1 MTALTLESFKK
12 PLPVVA
18 HSVPM
23 PDFGNGSTAWV
34 AELTAWERE
43 TRIEAPW
50 RAMAEATG
58 RNVGLRGFLV
68 AACLCT
74 DAGRTFMVPEGGV
87 PGLAE
92 ELNNLPL
99 KTFDRLFKACER
111 INGVGEEAQQELEKN

>member
-1 MTALTLESFKK
+1 MSALTLESFKT

-23 PDFGNGSTAWV
+23 PDFGNGSVAWV

-50 RAMAEATG
+50 RAMKEATG
-58 RNVGLRGFLV
+58 REGGLRAFLV

-74 DAGRTFMVPEGGV
+74 DAGRTFMASENGV
-87 PGLAE
+87 PDLADKLGE
-92 ELNNLPL
+92 LPL